1 MRRKMRFIFPDIDNE
16 LYGTHAKNMM
26 KTDARD
32 NGDSQDNTKINQTAN
47 FCSIVYGKMNPDM
60 LFLMYGLMRDCS

>member
-32 NGDSQDNTKINQTAN
+32 NGDSQDNTKIN
-47 FCSIVYGKMNPDM
+47 
-60 LFLMYGLMRDCS
+60 